1 MLCWRGQESAQTL
14 LDAGRECA
22 RATRS
27 NSDHALGEGPGEV
40 EEESYA
46 HTQKG
51 MNALTNA
58 LRHRLVEKLKPGR
71 GQDKDRRDENVKRQE
86 KAFNE
91 GHLVEKMQHRLERGL
106 RVVTRDGGRDKCSY
120 LYDHERLVPKVELNP
135 VVIGSATSVVND
147 DAVLQENLG
156 LPSAARS
163 GWTRAARYPGLGEP
177 AMEGSG
183 CGRHFLAAHQFR
195 PLSRVVSGKERGT
208 RWERLEKRG
217 ARKGGERHRGQ
228 GDRAAAECACSRD
241 GGGVNEILH
250 VVALHRVQLYSRQ

>member
-1 MLCWRGQESAQTL
+1 
-14 LDAGRECA
+14 
-22 RATRS
+22 
-27 NSDHALGEGPGEV
+27 
-40 EEESYA
+40 
-46 HTQKG
+46 
-51 MNALTNA
+51 
-58 LRHRLVEKLKPGR
+58 
-71 GQDKDRRDENVKRQE
+71 
-86 KAFNE
+86 
-91 GHLVEKMQHRLERGL
+91 MQHRLERGL

-163 GWTRAARYPGLGEP
+163 GWTRAAWYPGLGEP

-250 VVALHRVQLYSRQ
+250 VVALHSVQLYSRQQQHGSFSWDFGCFYPWRNNLVNQHASNRMPGASHGLCCRREPTVPHRVRLAEEHIHDL